1 MSWIDLGLM
10 AVLGV
15 FVGIGAMRGFVSGIL
30 GVIALLGAYAAA
42 WFATTQLATPLGE
55 GLGISPFAALAI
67 SGVVAFLGV
76 YLVLSIGFRMF
87 LRARR
92 KRSSGI
98 SPADRVGGALLGGA
112 QGGLIVVLLSWLVGQ
127 AQAGGLLGGSSEPGP
142 LVQASQHV
150 VQSGAE
156 AVLGGEG
163 GNPAAARLIADPVG
177 TANQLQAVLEAPSMS
192 DLRDDQLF
200 WQYVSSGAI
209 DAAVNQAS
217 FMRATHDAELRRRVV
232 ELGVMPEA
240 ALDDPKA
247 FRDAT
252 RDALEQVAPR
262 IQAIQNDPEFQSS
275 ISSLA
280 ADPAVQRALNE
291 GNVLALATNP
301 KIRELVSRVLDAGP
315 PAAPAD

>member
-42 WFATTQLATPLGE
+42 WFATTRLATPLGE
-55 GLGISPFAALAI
+55 GLGISAFAAFAT
-67 SGVVAFLGV
+67 SGAVAFLGTYV
-76 YLVLSIGFRMF
+76 ILAIGLGL
-87 LRARR
+87 LRRAQR
-92 KRSSGI
+92 KRSGGI
-98 SPADRVGGALLGGA
+98 STVDRLGGALLGGA
-112 QGGLIVVLLSWLVGQ
+112 QGGLVVVLLSWLVGQ
-127 AQAGGLLGGSSEPGP
+127 AQAGGLLGEKSEPGP
-142 LVQASQHV
+142 LVQASQQV

-156 AVLGGEG
+156 AVLGGAG

-177 TANQLQAVLEAPSMS
+177 TANQLQAVLETPAMT

-209 DAAVNQAS
+209 DSALNQAS
-217 FMRATHDAELRRRVV
+217 FMRAARDAELRKRVV
-232 ELGVMPEA
+232 ELGVMPES

-252 RDALEQVAPR
+252 RDALEHVAPR
-262 IQAIQNDPEFQSS
+262 LQAIRNDPALPE
-275 ISSLA
+275 LA
-280 ADPAVQRALNE
+280 ADPAVQQALQQ
-291 GNVLALATNP
+291 GDVLALATNP
-301 KIRELVSRVLDAGP
+301 KIRALVSRVLESGP
-315 PAAPAD
+315 PAAPAE